1 MGDVEED
8 CIVHQRLCIWH
19 PPRDGHPVWEIEQW
33 QGYWGWSSWGH
44 WLSTWTGWDS
54 RSECNTSLFSPASHS
69 LVPLPGTSPIHT
81 MHNLDAVASDG
92 ANSESAP
99 DSETTGPTTHKQK
112 HKSKAMIVYKKLAFN
127 KCQATD
133 RQCTKDSLD
142 PDVNVRPRICKR
154 HVASATPSMVHCSA

>member
-1 MGDVEED
+1 MLKKTVL
-8 CIVHQRLCIWH
+8 VTPKTLHLT
-19 PPRDGHPVWEIEQW
+19 P
-33 QGYWGWSSWGH
+33 SSW
-44 WLSTWTGWDS
+44 WPSSVRNWTMARVLRMIQLRATGFQPGQGETPGLNAIQAFS
-54 RSECNTSLFSPASHS
+54 SPASHS

-133 RQCTKDSLD
+133 RQCTKGQPW
-142 PDVNVRPRICKR
+142 PDVNVAPEF
-154 HVASATPSMVHCSA
+154 ASDMLPLPPPSMVHCSA

>member
-1 MGDVEED
+1 MLKKTV
-8 CIVHQRLCIWH
+8 
-19 PPRDGHPVWEIEQW
+19 
-33 QGYWGWSSWGH
+33 
-44 WLSTWTGWDS
+44 LSTKDFAFDTLLVMAIQCEKLNNGKGTEDDPAEGTGFQPGQGETPGLNAIQAFS
-54 RSECNTSLFSPASHS
+54 SPASHS
-69 LVPLPGTSPIHT
+69 LVPLPRTSLTHT

-112 HKSKAMIVYKKLAFN
+112 HKSKAMIAYKKLAFN

-142 PDVNVRPRICKR
+142 PDVNVRPKICKR
-154 HVASATPSMVHCSA
+154 HVASSTFHCSA